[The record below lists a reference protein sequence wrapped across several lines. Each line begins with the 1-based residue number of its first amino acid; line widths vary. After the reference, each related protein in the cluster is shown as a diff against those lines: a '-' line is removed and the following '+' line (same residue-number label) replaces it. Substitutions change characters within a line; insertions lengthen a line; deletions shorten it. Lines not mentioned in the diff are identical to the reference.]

1 MNISGLQLLLFAGA
15 IQGVFLVIL
24 LCSRKVNQI
33 ANLLLALLIL
43 LVSVQ
48 SILVGFDN
56 REFFMRF
63 PHLSRVSWLLPTLFG
78 PLIFMFTQKL
88 TSEKAQLYW
97 KDALNLIPFVIYFIL
112 LSPYFLLSTE
122 TKRQYLANFELA
134 SIDDFGLLNQLTN
147 VIHLSYAFSALVLI
161 RKHEKNILD
170 LFSEISKIRLKWLK
184 EFVSFVFLIILFG
197 VFVFYARKWNIP
209 ILTDLYHYHYLGVII
224 LIYWIGYKA
233 LSQPAIFQAHPD
245 NVPEKMAVPDIQ
257 YEPELQVQEN
267 ESKYLKSG
275 LQADTS
281 ENKLQELLKY
291 MKESKPYLRNEL
303 TLQELAEELNVPR
316 HHLSQIINDR
326 LNQNFYTF
334 INEFR
339 VNEAKSLLLD
349 PRFHHD
355 SILAI
360 ALESGFNS
368 KATFNAVFKK
378 QSGMTP
384 TEFINKHKL

>member
-1 MNISGLQLLLFAGA
+1 MGISFLQLLLFTGA
-15 IQGVFLVIL
+15 IQGIFLVIL
-24 LCSRKVNQI
+24 LCTRKVNRI

-63 PHLSRVSWLLPTLFG
+63 PHLSRISWLLPTLFG
-78 PLIFMFTQKL
+78 PLIYMFTQKL

-112 LSPYFLLSTE
+112 LSPYFLLSAE
-122 TKRQYLANFELA
+122 AKRQYLGNFELA

-147 VIHLSYAFSALVLI
+147 VIHLSYAFSAFILI

-170 LFSEISKIRLKWLK
+170 LFSDISKIRLKWLK
-184 EFVSFVFLIILFG
+184 EFVSFVFMIILFG
-197 VFVFYARKWNIP
+197 VFVFYARKWHIP

-245 NVPEKMAVPDIQ
+245 TVPEKKAVPDIQ
-257 YEPELQVQEN
+257 NEPELQVQEN

-291 MKESKPYLRNEL
+291 MQESKPYLRNEL

-349 PRFHHD
+349 PRFQHY

-378 QSGMTP
+378 HSGMTP
-384 TEFINKHKL
+384 TEFINKHK